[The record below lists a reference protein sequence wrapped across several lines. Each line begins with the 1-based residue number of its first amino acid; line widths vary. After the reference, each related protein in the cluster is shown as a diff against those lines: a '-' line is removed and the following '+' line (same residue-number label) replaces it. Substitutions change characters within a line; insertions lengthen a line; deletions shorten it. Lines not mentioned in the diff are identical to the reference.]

1 MLNFRQDMI
10 QLSLK
15 YPFITKVIIDEES
28 WSQMC
33 VSFDNLLGQTK
44 GETENHIDLKQGSMR
59 FEKLHVE
66 KEKEDA

>member
-15 YPFITKVIIDEES
+15 YPFIRKVIIDEES

-33 VSFDNLLGQTK
+33 ASFDSLLGQTK
-44 GETENHIDLKQGSMR
+44 GETENHIDLKQGSMC
-59 FEKLHVE
+59 FEKLYVE